1 MRNCV
6 SPNGAFNFFV
16 MSKNTIKDK
25 ELSEEVQEKMNESV
39 EEKVEETQNFLRSIF
54 STKKLSSYLVA
65 KNLPFAA
72 FVAFLGLLYISN
84 RHLAE
89 RTVRSIDRLGR
100 DVKELSWDYKSLSA
114 ELMKLTTQ
122 TEIAKR
128 ADTLGLKERTEPPIK
143 IEVVKEK

>member
-1 MRNCV
+1 
-6 SPNGAFNFFV
+6 
-16 MSKNTIKDK
+16 MSKNTIKDN

-39 EEKVEETQNFLRSIF
+39 EKKVEETQNFLRSIF
-54 STKKLSSYLVA
+54 STNRLSSYLVA

-72 FVAFLGLLYISN
+72 FVALLGLVYISN

-128 ADTLGLKERTEPPIK
+128 ADTLGLRERTEPPIK
-143 IEVVKEK
+143 LEVVKEK

>member
-1 MRNCV
+1 
-6 SPNGAFNFFV
+6 
-16 MSKNTIKDK
+16 MSKNTIKNK
-25 ELSEEVQEKMNESV
+25 ELSEEVQRKMNDSV
-39 EEKVEETQNFLRSIF
+39 EEKVEETQHFLRTIF

-65 KNLPFAA
+65 RNLPFAA
-72 FVAFLGLLYISN
+72 FVALLGLLYISN

-100 DVKELSWDYKSLSA
+100 EVKELSWDYKSLSS

-143 IEVVKEK
+143 VEVVKEKK

>member
-1 MRNCV
+1 
-6 SPNGAFNFFV
+6 
-16 MSKNTIKDK
+16 MSKNTIRNK
-25 ELSEEVQEKMNESV
+25 ELSEEVQEEMSESV
-39 EEKVEETQNFLRSIF
+39 EEKVEQTQDFLRSAF
-54 STKKLSSYLVA
+54 STKRLSSYLVA
-65 KNLPFAA
+65 RNLPFAA
-72 FVAFLGLLYISN
+72 FVALLGLLYISN

-89 RTVRSIDRLGR
+89 RTVRSIDQLGR

-143 IEVVKEK
+143 IEVVKKRD

>member
-1 MRNCV
+1 MAANRL
-6 SPNGAFNFFV
+6 
-16 MSKNTIKDK
+16 KNK
-25 ELSEEVQEKMNESV
+25 ELSEEVQEEMSDEL

-54 STKKLSSYLVA
+54 STKRLSTYLVTR
-65 KNLPFAA
+65 NLPFIA
-72 FVAFLGLLYISN
+72 FVALLGLLYISN

-89 RTVRSIDRLGR
+89 NTVRRIDRLGR
-100 DVKELSWDYKSLSA
+100 EVKELSWDYKSLNA

-143 IEVVKEK
+143 IEVE